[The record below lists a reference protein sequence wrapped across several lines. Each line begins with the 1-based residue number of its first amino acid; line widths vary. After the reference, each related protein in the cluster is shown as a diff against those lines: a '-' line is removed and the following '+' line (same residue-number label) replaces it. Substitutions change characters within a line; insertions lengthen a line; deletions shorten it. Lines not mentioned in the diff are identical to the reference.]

1 MVEVTPAS
9 AIEPRPVRYLAA
21 PYIPRAALTLLEGDP
36 GTRKSFLAAT
46 IAAAVTR
53 GRPAFGLEPDTPS
66 TPPQKKQKA
75 HPSRVVVYLNAED
88 PAAVVR
94 ERAQHAGANLDK
106 LKLLDKT
113 GATPLSDVDA
123 YRRLFERQ
131 RPALVVLDP
140 LQAFMGGS
148 GATSPAKIRAVL
160 APIVRLADENDVA
173 VLAVR
178 HLAKTRVRSTYRGLG
193 SIDLY
198 AAARSVLRVGL
209 SPRSPTT
216 SVLVHLKHSYGPPGT
231 SLEFEVADDQVVWLG
246 ASEFRAEDLDPPA
259 RAGET
264 RSAVEVAAAFLL
276 EVLAQGPTPARAVLE
291 QAAARG
297 LAKRTVE
304 RAKDELGV
312 LVEKVAGR
320 GRGGGWLW
328 RLPADKV
335 ANTHVGDVVGDVV
348 ASLDGSAPRG
358 DVVNIA
364 KLRRT

>member
-21 PYIPRAALTLLEGDP
+21 PYTPRAALTLLEGDP

-53 GRPAFGLEPDTPS
+53 GRPAFGVEPESKPEER
-66 TPPQKKQKA
+66 

-88 PAAVVR
+88 PAHVVR
-94 ERAQHAGANLDK
+94 ERAGHAGANLDK
-106 LKLLDKT
+106 LKLLART
-113 GATPLSDVDA
+113 GPTPLKDVDA
-123 YRRLFERQ
+123 YRRLFAQQ

-160 APIVRLADENDVA
+160 APIVQLADEHDVA
-173 VLAVR
+173 ILAVR
-178 HLAKTRVRSTYRGLG
+178 HLSKGGGRSTYRGLG

-231 SLEFEVADDQVVWLG
+231 SLEFEVVDDQVAWLG
-246 ASEFRAEDLDPPA
+246 ASEFRAEDLDPPV

-276 EVLAQGPTPARAVLE
+276 DALAQGPTPAKAVQE

-297 LAKRTVE
+297 MAKRTIE
-304 RAKDELGV
+304 RAKDDLGV

-320 GRGGGWLW
+320 GRGGGWVW
-328 RLPADKV
+328 RLPPDKA

-348 ASLDGSAPRG
+348 ASPDGTGPREG
-358 DVVNIA
+358 IINIA
-364 KLRRT
+364 NLRRT